1 MQKETI
7 IISPSILAADF
18 SNLEK
23 EVKAIE
29 KGGAEWIHVDVMDG
43 HFVPNISFGPKI
55 VRTLKKITGL
65 LLDVHLM
72 ISNPDNFIDVFADA
86 GAGALTVHA
95 ETCPHINNVIEKI
108 HKRGI
113 KAGVSLNPGT
123 PIHTL
128 DEIIDYLE
136 LILIMSVNPGFSY
149 QKFIQLS
156 LKKLEKTKN
165 YIKQTNPDIMIQ
177 VDGGVDFSNVE
188 TIVKAGARVIVS
200 GATIFKSE
208 NPAVAVSE
216 LRKTALKGLE

>member
-55 VRTLKKITGL
+55 VKTLKKITGL